1 MGSIDRYIFRTTLA
15 SFALVLVSLT
25 GVIWITQALR
35 GIDLMTSQGQT
46 IVTFLGITSLVIPAL
61 VLIIAPIAL
70 MIAISHTLNKLATD
84 SEIIV
89 MNAAGF
95 SPFRLF
101 RPFFFATCV
110 VAAVVAFI
118 GAYLAPDGM
127 RRIKQWDAEITADV
141 LTNILQPGRFAQLDQ
156 NLTIRIRE
164 RLPGGVLAGI
174 FVDDR
179 RDPKE
184 RITIIADHGT
194 VLKNES
200 GSYLVLEDGNLER
213 FEAGKRD
220 PALVAF
226 GRYAFDMSK
235 FSNRGRDVALGI
247 RERYLWELFSPAEND
262 PVYKQL
268 SGQFFAELHDR
279 LMSPLYPFAFA
290 VLTFAFL
297 GTPRTT
303 RQSRN
308 FSIGGSIVAVFGL
321 RMAGFACSVMTVKT
335 PADGARPVCDA
346 VRRDRH
352 RAVDDRRRRRGGT
365 AGGADGSHQ
374 QIQRPP
380 CAAVQTARHSMS
392 MMTNTLGR
400 YFAGR
405 FLVSAVG
412 VFASIFVLLVLVDY
426 IEMVRKTS
434 GLASASAFTVAQ
446 TSLYRVPQLLE
457 KLMPFCVLIGAMTCY
472 LALSR
477 RLELVVARAA
487 GVSAWQFISPA
498 LGSAIILGALATTA
512 YNPMSANLREL
523 SKRMEAELFGSAPGG
538 GIQDASG
545 FWLNQINSDGQ
556 SIINAA
562 RSEQQ
567 GARLTGLTVFRFDT
581 DLQFKERIEA
591 REATLEEGRW
601 AFKSVRRYSL
611 DKPPID
617 QESYYLTTTLTPAQV
632 RNSFST
638 PETVSFWQLPGYI
651 RSSESS
657 GFATAGYRLQYH
669 KLIAQPFLLAAMVM
683 LAASVSLRFF
693 RMGGVQK
700 MVLSG
705 VGAGFLLYVLSK
717 VTEDLSKAE
726 LMHPIAAAWL
736 PVCVGGLT
744 GFLALLYQEDG

>member
-1 MGSIDRYIFRTTLA
+1 
-15 SFALVLVSLT
+15 
-25 GVIWITQALR
+25 
-35 GIDLMTSQGQT
+35 
-46 IVTFLGITSLVIPAL
+46 
-61 VLIIAPIAL
+61 
-70 MIAISHTLNKLATD
+70 
-84 SEIIV
+84 
-89 MNAAGF
+89 
-95 SPFRLF
+95 
-101 RPFFFATCV
+101 
-110 VAAVVAFI
+110 
-118 GAYLAPDGM
+118 
-127 RRIKQWDAEITADV
+127 
-141 LTNILQPGRFAQLDQ
+141 
-156 NLTIRIRE
+156 
-164 RLPGGVLAGI
+164 
-174 FVDDR
+174 
-179 RDPKE
+179 
-184 RITIIADHGT
+184 
-194 VLKNES
+194 
-200 GSYLVLEDGNLER
+200 
-213 FEAGKRD
+213 
-220 PALVAF
+220 
-226 GRYAFDMSK
+226 
-235 FSNRGRDVALGI
+235 
-247 RERYLWELFSPAEND
+247 
-262 PVYKQL
+262 
-268 SGQFFAELHDR
+268 
-279 LMSPLYPFAFA
+279 
-290 VLTFAFL
+290 
-297 GTPRTT
+297 
-303 RQSRN
+303 
-308 FSIGGSIVAVFGL
+308 
-321 RMAGFACSVMTVKT
+321 
-335 PADGARPVCDA
+335 
-346 VRRDRH
+346 
-352 RAVDDRRRRRGGT
+352 
-365 AGGADGSHQ
+365 
-374 QIQRPP
+374 
-380 CAAVQTARHSMS
+380 MS

-434 GLASASAFTVAQ
+434 GLASASAITVAQ

-487 GVSAWQFISPA
+487 GVSAWQFIFPA
-498 LGSAIILGALATTA
+498 LASSIILGTLATVA

-545 FWLNQINSDGQ
+545 FWLNQITNDGQ

-567 GARLTGLTVFRFDT
+567 GVRLTGLTLFRFGPGPK
-581 DLQFKERIEA
+581 LEFEERIEA

-611 DKPPID
+611 DKPPVD
-617 QESYYLTTTLTPAQV
+617 QDTYYLPTTLTPAQV

-657 GFATAGYRLQYH
+657 GFATAGYRLQYQ

-683 LAASVSLRFF
+683 LAASVSLGFF